1 MPCMQ
6 SIVKILWISNV
17 ALGAMVAEA
26 DRKFP
31 LETGGILVG
40 YFAENGDPVVCAAI
54 GPGPHAIHWR
64 KRFTPDHA
72 WQCTQLD
79 EIYEQSSGS
88 NTYLGDWHTH
98 PNGVPQMSWLDRRTL
113 NSIAKHPQTGITNPV
128 MLIGG
133 GMPKQWQWVGHQ
145 HQGKAL
151 FGLLS
156 RCDKQPPQLFHPT

>member
-88 NTYLGDWHTH
+88 NRSEERL
-98 PNGVPQMSWLDRRTL
+98 
-113 NSIAKHPQTGITNPV
+113 
-128 MLIGG
+128 
-133 GMPKQWQWVGHQ
+133 VG
-145 HQGKAL
+145 KECVSTCR
-151 FGLLS
+151 S
-156 RCDKQPPQLFHPT
+156 RWSPLH

>member
-1 MPCMQ
+1 MECCRRRYEESGTFDRSRLDDLSIARQCCMPCMQ

-72 WQCTQLD
+72 
-79 EIYEQSSGS
+79 
-88 NTYLGDWHTH
+88 
-98 PNGVPQMSWLDRRTL
+98 
-113 NSIAKHPQTGITNPV
+113 
-128 MLIGG
+128 
-133 GMPKQWQWVGHQ
+133 
-145 HQGKAL
+145 
-151 FGLLS
+151 
-156 RCDKQPPQLFHPT
+156 